1 MRYPQ
6 VQLLAGQD
14 RRLRVGHPWVY
25 SNELQMD
32 QAARSLPAGETVCLL
47 TADGRPLALAQFNP
61 HSLIAA
67 RVVTRNKDATID
79 ARFIERRL
87 ARALHLRERLYDR
100 PFYRLVHAEAD
111 GLPGLIV
118 DRYGDV
124 LVCQLNSAGMA
135 RLEDAVLDA
144 LSSLLTPRA
153 VVLRNDSPVRELE
166 GLESEVRVARGG
178 LEGRIELEENGV
190 IFMADPLHGQKT
202 GWYFDQQENQAFAAR
217 LGRGAQVLDLYS
229 YGAGFSLA
237 AAAAGAEQ
245 VLAIDRSELA
255 LELAKASAER
265 SGLAEKL
272 QVERKDAFT
281 ALEDLA
287 AAKRRFGLVVADPPA
302 FVRSKKELKPG
313 LRGYRK
319 LARAAATLVAEDG
332 FLVIACCSHNV
343 AADAFADE
351 VRRGIRDAARGGR
364 LLRQSGAGPDHPI
377 HSALPE
383 SAYLKCLVYALD

>member
-202 GWYFDQQENQAFAAR
+202 GWYFDQQENQAFA
-217 LGRGAQVLDLYS
+217 
-229 YGAGFSLA
+229 
-237 AAAAGAEQ
+237 
-245 VLAIDRSELA
+245 
-255 LELAKASAER
+255 
-265 SGLAEKL
+265 
-272 QVERKDAFT
+272 
-281 ALEDLA
+281 
-287 AAKRRFGLVVADPPA
+287 
-302 FVRSKKELKPG
+302 
-313 LRGYRK
+313 
-319 LARAAATLVAEDG
+319 
-332 FLVIACCSHNV
+332 
-343 AADAFADE
+343 DE